1 MIINQKTAL
10 IDKMVLNNLLITDI
24 SDIDYLADIGVLEVN
39 PNPDVR
45 SYYTDGGSFRQLK
58 IKQDD
63 KIDLLSAGTVKT
75 GKIWHTYCNLHT
87 SVQRYNSNLRCYTVG
102 DYQKQV
108 NDIQTALRDKY
119 GVVLD
124 TMWATIKQIE
134 INRTVKLDD
143 DFRWYHRVLQLIMF
157 NLPYPFAKQ
166 MDFKKKAAGEIQC
179 DTYYAT
185 TRKTAKSKKY
195 QELKIY
201 NKSKQLQQ
209 VITVSDG
216 WMRVELKIVGAAK
229 IKKELGTNDLSE
241 LTDVQINDYFDKMM
255 QTLIVQPY
263 RKWQE
268 QQKKEIKK
276 IMQEQRKIN
285 LKRWQ
290 IGTLTR
296 ILDEE
301 IEKQCPVA
309 LDIDQILAVVPELK
323 DVPVKYIKAIQ
334 QNMDDQAG
342 KCAAVLCNYDSER
355 MEEII
360 EKLTS
365 KSDTL

>member
-1 MIINQKTAL
+1 MIVNQNTAL

-24 SDIDYLADIGVLEVN
+24 SDIDYLADIGILEIN
-39 PNPDVR
+39 PNPDVY

-75 GKIWHTYCNLHT
+75 GSVWHTYCNLHT

-166 MDFKKKAAGEIQC
+166 MDF
-179 DTYYAT
+179 
-185 TRKTAKSKKY
+185 RKTAKSKKY

-201 NKSKQLQQ
+201 NKSKQLQFI
-209 VITVSDG
+209 VG
-216 WMRVELKIVGAAK
+216 EKWMRVELKIVGASK
-229 IKKELGTNDLSE
+229 VKKELGTNDLSQ
-241 LTDVQINDYFDKMM
+241 LTDRQINDYFDRMM

-296 ILDEE
+296 ILDTE

-309 LDIDQILAVVPELK
+309 LDIDQILAVIPELK

-342 KCAAVLCNYDSER
+342 KCAAVLCNYDSDR

-360 EKLTS
+360 SKLTS
-365 KSDTL
+365 KSDTH

>member
-1 MIINQKTAL
+1 MNVNQNTAL

-24 SDIDYLADIGVLEVN
+24 SNIDYLSDIGILEIN
-39 PNPDVR
+39 PNPDVY

-75 GKIWHTYCNLHT
+75 GPVWHTYCNLHT
-87 SVQRYNSNLRCYTVG
+87 SVQRYNGNLACYTVQ
-102 DYQKQV
+102 DYQQQV
-108 NDIQTALRDKY
+108 NDIQTALRGKY

-134 INRTVKLDD
+134 INRTIRLND
-143 DFRWYHRVLQLIMF
+143 DFKWYHRVLQLIMF

-185 TRKTAKSKKY
+185 TKKTAKSKKY

-201 NKSKQLQQ
+201 NKSKQLQFI
-209 VITVSDG
+209 VG
-216 WMRVELKIVGAAK
+216 EKWMRVELKIVGAAK

-241 LTDVQINDYFDKMM
+241 LTDRQINDYFDKMM
-255 QTLIVQPY
+255 QKLIVQPY
-263 RKWQE
+263 RKWQQA
-268 QQKKEIKK
+268 QQKEIKK
-276 IMQEQRKIN
+276 IMLDQRKIN

-296 ILDEE
+296 ILDTE

-342 KCAAVLCNYDSER
+342 KCAAVLCNYDSDR
-355 MEEII
+355 MQEII

-365 KSDTL
+365 KSDTH

>member
-1 MIINQKTAL
+1 MIVNQNTAL

-87 SVQRYNSNLRCYTVG
+87 SVHRLNGNLACNTVQ
-102 DYQKQV
+102 DYQEQV
-108 NDIQTALRDKY
+108 NDIQTALKGKY

-134 INRTVKLDD
+134 INRTIRLDD
-143 DFRWYHRVLQLIMF
+143 DFRWYNRVLQLIMF

-166 MDFKKKAAGEIQC
+166 MDFRKKAAGEIQF

-185 TRKTAKSKKY
+185 TKKTAKSKKY

-201 NKSKQLQQ
+201 NKSKQLQFI
-209 VITVSDG
+209 VG
-216 WMRVELKIVGAAK
+216 EKWMRVELKIVGASK
-229 IKKELGTNDLSE
+229 VKKELGTNDLLQ
-241 LTDVQINDYFDKMM
+241 LTDGQINDYFDRMM
-255 QTLIVQPY
+255 QKLIVQPF

-301 IEKQCPVA
+301 IDRQCPVA

-323 DVPVKYIKAIQ
+323 DVQTKYIKTIQ
-334 QNMDDQAG
+334 ENMDDQAG
-342 KCAAVLCNYDSER
+342 KCAAVLCNYDSDR

-360 EKLTS
+360 SKLTS
-365 KSDTL
+365 KSDTH

>member
-1 MIINQKTAL
+1 MIVNQNTAL

-45 SYYTDGGSFRQLK
+45 SYCTDGGSFRQLK

-108 NDIQTALRDKY
+108 NDIQTALRGKY

-134 INRTVKLDD
+134 INRTIRLND
-143 DFRWYHRVLQLIMF
+143 DFKWYHRVLQLIMF

-185 TRKTAKSKKY
+185 TKKTAKSKKY

-201 NKSKQLQQ
+201 NKSKQLQF
-209 VITVSDG
+209 IVSDG
-216 WMRVELKIVGAAK
+216 WMRVELKIVGASK
-229 IKKELGTNDLSE
+229 VKKELGTNDLSE
-241 LTDVQINDYFDKMM
+241 LTDGQINDYFDRMM
-255 QTLIVQPY
+255 QKLIVQPY

-301 IEKQCPVA
+301 IDRQCPVA

>member
-1 MIINQKTAL
+1 MIVNQNTAL
-10 IDKMVLNNLLITDI
+10 IDKMVLNNLLVTDI
-24 SDIDYLADIGVLEVN
+24 SDIDYLAKMGILEVN

-87 SVQRYNSNLRCYTVG
+87 SVHRLNGNLACYTVQ
-102 DYQKQV
+102 DYQQQV
-108 NDIQTALRDKY
+108 NDIQTALRGKY

-134 INRTVKLDD
+134 INRTIRLND
-143 DFRWYHRVLQLIMF
+143 DFKWYHRVLQLIMF

-185 TRKTAKSKKY
+185 TKKTAKSKKY

-201 NKSKQLQQ
+201 NKSKQLQF
-209 VITVSDG
+209 IVSDG
-216 WMRVELKIVGAAK
+216 WMRVELKIVGASK
-229 IKKELGTNDLSE
+229 VKKELGTNDLSE
-241 LTDVQINDYFDKMM
+241 LTDGQINDYFDRMM
-255 QTLIVQPY
+255 QKLIVQPY

-301 IEKQCPVA
+301 IDRQCPVA

>member
-1 MIINQKTAL
+1 MIVNQNTAL

-45 SYYTDGGSFRQLK
+45 SYCTDGGSFRQLK

-75 GKIWHTYCNLHT
+75 GSVWHTYCNLHT

-124 TMWATIKQIE
+124 TMWATIRQIE
-134 INRTVKLDD
+134 INRTIKLDD

-166 MDFKKKAAGEIQC
+166 MDFRKKAAGEMQC

-185 TRKTAKSKKY
+185 TKKTAKSKKY

-201 NKSKQLQQ
+201 NKSKQLQFI
-209 VITVSDG
+209 VAER
-216 WMRVELKIVGAAK
+216 WMRVELKIVGASK
-229 IKKELGTNDLSE
+229 VKKELGTNDLSQ
-241 LTDVQINDYFDKMM
+241 LTDRQINDYFDRMM
-255 QTLIVQPY
+255 QKLIVQPY

-268 QQKKEIKK
+268 QQKKEIRK

-301 IEKQCPVA
+301 IDRQCPVA

-323 DVPVKYIKAIQ
+323 DIPAKYTKSIQ

-342 KCAAVLCNYDSER
+342 KCAAVLCNYDSDR
-355 MEEII
+355 MQEII
-360 EKLTS
+360 SKLTS
-365 KSDTL
+365 KSDTH

>member
-108 NDIQTALRDKY
+108 NDIQTALRGKY

-134 INRTVKLDD
+134 INRTIRLND
-143 DFRWYHRVLQLIMF
+143 DFKWYHRVLQLIMF

-185 TRKTAKSKKY
+185 TKKTAKSKKY

-201 NKSKQLQQ
+201 NKSKQLQF
-209 VITVSDG
+209 IVSDG
-216 WMRVELKIVGAAK
+216 WMRVELKIVGASK
-229 IKKELGTNDLSE
+229 VKKELGTNDLSE
-241 LTDVQINDYFDKMM
+241 LTDGQINDYFDRMM
-255 QTLIVQPY
+255 QKLIVQPY

-301 IEKQCPVA
+301 IDRQCPVA
-309 LDIDQILAVVPELK
+309 LDIDQILAGVPELK

>member
-1 MIINQKTAL
+1 
-10 IDKMVLNNLLITDI
+10 
-24 SDIDYLADIGVLEVN
+24 
-39 PNPDVR
+39 
-45 SYYTDGGSFRQLK
+45 
-58 IKQDD
+58 
-63 KIDLLSAGTVKT
+63 
-75 GKIWHTYCNLHT
+75 
-87 SVQRYNSNLRCYTVG
+87 
-102 DYQKQV
+102 
-108 NDIQTALRDKY
+108 
-119 GVVLD
+119 
-124 TMWATIKQIE
+124 MWATIKQIE
-134 INRTVKLDD
+134 INRTIRLND
-143 DFRWYHRVLQLIMF
+143 DFKWYHRVLQLIMF

-185 TRKTAKSKKY
+185 TKKTAKSKKY

-201 NKSKQLQQ
+201 NKSKQLQF
-209 VITVSDG
+209 IVSDG
-216 WMRVELKIVGAAK
+216 WMRVELKIVGASK
-229 IKKELGTNDLSE
+229 VKKELGTNDLSE
-241 LTDVQINDYFDKMM
+241 LTDGQINDYFDRMM
-255 QTLIVQPY
+255 QKLIVQPY

-301 IEKQCPVA
+301 IDRQCPVA

-323 DVPVKYIKAIQ
+323 EIHTKYIKTIQ

-342 KCAAVLCNYDSER
+342 KCAAVLCNYDSDR

-365 KSDTL
+365 KSDTH

>member
-1 MIINQKTAL
+1 MIVNQNTAL
-10 IDKMVLNNLLITDI
+10 IDKMVLNNLLVTDI
-24 SDIDYLADIGVLEVN
+24 SDIDYLAKMGILEVN

-87 SVQRYNSNLRCYTVG
+87 SVHRLNGNLACYTVQ
-102 DYQKQV
+102 DYQQQV
-108 NDIQTALRDKY
+108 NDIQTALRGKY

-134 INRTVKLDD
+134 INRTIRLND
-143 DFRWYHRVLQLIMF
+143 DFKWYHRVLQLIMF

-185 TRKTAKSKKY
+185 TKKTAKSKKY

-201 NKSKQLQQ
+201 NKSKQLQF
-209 VITVSDG
+209 IVSDG
-216 WMRVELKIVGAAK
+216 WMRVELKIVGASK
-229 IKKELGTNDLSE
+229 VKKELGTNDLSE
-241 LTDVQINDYFDKMM
+241 LTDGQINDYFDRMM
-255 QTLIVQPY
+255 QKLIVQPY

-301 IEKQCPVA
+301 IDRQCPVA

-342 KCAAVLCNYDSER
+342 KCAAVLCNYDSDR

-365 KSDTL
+365 KSDTH

>member
-108 NDIQTALRDKY
+108 NDIQTALRGKY

-134 INRTVKLDD
+134 INRTIRLND
-143 DFRWYHRVLQLIMF
+143 DFKWYHRVLQLIMF

-185 TRKTAKSKKY
+185 TKKTAKSKKY

-201 NKSKQLQQ
+201 NKSKQLQF
-209 VITVSDG
+209 IVSDG
-216 WMRVELKIVGAAK
+216 WMRVELKIVGASK
-229 IKKELGTNDLSE
+229 VKKELCTNDLSE
-241 LTDVQINDYFDKMM
+241 LTDGQINDYFDRMM
-255 QTLIVQPY
+255 QKLIVQPY

-301 IEKQCPVA
+301 IDRQCPVA

>member
-1 MIINQKTAL
+1 MIVNQNTAL
-10 IDKMVLNNLLITDI
+10 IDKMVLNNLLVTDI
-24 SDIDYLADIGVLEVN
+24 SDIDYLAKMGILEVN

-87 SVQRYNSNLRCYTVG
+87 SVHRLNGNLACYTVQ
-102 DYQKQV
+102 DYQQQV
-108 NDIQTALRDKY
+108 NDIQTALRGKY

-134 INRTVKLDD
+134 INRTIRLND
-143 DFRWYHRVLQLIMF
+143 DFRWYNRVLQLIMF

-185 TRKTAKSKKY
+185 TKKTAKSKKY

-201 NKSKQLQQ
+201 NKSKQLQF
-209 VITVSDG
+209 IVSDG

-241 LTDVQINDYFDKMM
+241 LTDQQINDYFDRMVQK
-255 QTLIVQPY
+255 LIVQPY

-296 ILDEE
+296 ILDTE

>member
-1 MIINQKTAL
+1 MIVNQNTAL
-10 IDKMVLNNLLITDI
+10 IDKMVLNNLLVTDI
-24 SDIDYLADIGVLEVN
+24 SDIDYLAKMGILEVN

-87 SVQRYNSNLRCYTVG
+87 SVHRLNGNLACYTVQ
-102 DYQKQV
+102 DYQQQV
-108 NDIQTALRDKY
+108 NDIQTALRGKY

-134 INRTVKLDD
+134 INRTIRLND
-143 DFRWYHRVLQLIMF
+143 DFKWYHRVLQLIMF

-185 TRKTAKSKKY
+185 TKKTAKSKKY

-201 NKSKQLQQ
+201 NKSKQLQF
-209 VITVSDG
+209 IVSDG
-216 WMRVELKIVGAAK
+216 WMRVELKIVGASK
-229 IKKELGTNDLSE
+229 VKKELGTNDLSE
-241 LTDVQINDYFDKMM
+241 LTDGQINDYFDRMM
-255 QTLIVQPY
+255 QKLIVQPY

-301 IEKQCPVA
+301 IDRQCPVA

-323 DVPVKYIKAIQ
+323 DVQTKYVKTIQ

>member
-1 MIINQKTAL
+1 MIVNQNTAL

-24 SDIDYLADIGVLEVN
+24 SNIDYLSDIGILEIN
-39 PNPDVR
+39 PNPDVY

-75 GKIWHTYCNLHT
+75 GPVWHTYCNLHT
-87 SVQRYNSNLRCYTVG
+87 SVQRYNGNLACYTVQ
-102 DYQKQV
+102 DYQQQV
-108 NDIQTALRDKY
+108 NDIERALKCNY
-119 GVVLD
+119 GIVLN
-124 TMWATIKQIE
+124 TSMATIKQIE
-134 INRTVKLDD
+134 INRTFRLDN
-143 DFRWYHRVLQLIMF
+143 DFSEYHRVLQLIMF
-157 NLPYPFAKQ
+157 NLPYPFARQ
-166 MDFKKKAAGEIQC
+166 MDFRKKAAGEIQC

-185 TRKTAKSKKY
+185 TKKTAKSKKY

-216 WMRVELKIVGAAK
+216 WMRVELKIVGASK
-229 IKKELGTNDLSE
+229 IKQELGTNDLAK
-241 LTDVQINDYFDKMM
+241 LTDGQINNYFNKMM
-255 QTLIVQPY
+255 QKLIVQPY

-301 IEKQCPVA
+301 IDRQCPVA

-323 DVPVKYIKAIQ
+323 EIPVKYVKAIQ
-334 QNMDDQAG
+334 QNMDEQAG
-342 KCAAVLCNYDSER
+342 KCAAVLCNYDSDR
-355 MEEII
+355 MQEII

-365 KSDTL
+365 KSDTH

>member
-1 MIINQKTAL
+1 MIVNQNTAL

-39 PNPDVR
+39 PNPEVR
-45 SYYTDGGSFRQLK
+45 SYCTDGGSFRQLK

-87 SVQRYNSNLRCYTVG
+87 SVHRLNGNLACNTVQ
-102 DYQKQV
+102 DYQEQV
-108 NDIQTALRDKY
+108 NDIQTALKGKY

-124 TMWATIKQIE
+124 TMWATVKQIE
-134 INRTVKLDD
+134 INRTIKLDD
-143 DFRWYHRVLQLIMF
+143 DFRWYNRVLQLIMF

-166 MDFKKKAAGEIQC
+166 MDFRKKAAGEMQC

-185 TRKTAKSKKY
+185 TKKTAKSKKY

-201 NKSKQLQQ
+201 SKSKQLQFI
-209 VITVSDG
+209 VG
-216 WMRVELKIVGAAK
+216 EKWMRVELKIVGASK
-229 IKKELGTNDLSE
+229 VKKELGTNDLSQ
-241 LTDVQINDYFDKMM
+241 LTDRQINDYFDRMM
-255 QTLIVQPY
+255 QKLIVQPY

-276 IMQEQRKIN
+276 IMLEQRKIN

-296 ILDEE
+296 VLDEE

-342 KCAAVLCNYDSER
+342 KCAAVLCNYDSDR

-365 KSDTL
+365 KSDTH

>member
-1 MIINQKTAL
+1 MIVNQNTAL

-45 SYYTDGGSFRQLK
+45 SYCTDGGSFRQLK

-75 GKIWHTYCNLHT
+75 GSVWHTYCNLHT

-119 GVVLD
+119 GIKMD
-124 TMWATIKQIE
+124 TIFATVKQIE
-134 INRTVKLDD
+134 INRTIRLDD
-143 DFRWYHRVLQLIMF
+143 DFKWYHRVLQLIMF

-201 NKSKQLQQ
+201 NKSKQLQFI
-209 VITVSDG
+209 VG
-216 WMRVELKIVGAAK
+216 EKWMRVELKIVGASK
-229 IKKELGTNDLSE
+229 VKKELGTNDLSQ
-241 LTDVQINDYFDKMM
+241 LTDRQINDYFDRMM
-255 QTLIVQPY
+255 QKLIVQPY

-296 ILDEE
+296 ILDTE

-309 LDIDQILAVVPELK
+309 LDIDQILAVIPELK

-342 KCAAVLCNYDSER
+342 KCAAVLCNYDSDR

-360 EKLTS
+360 SKLTS
-365 KSDTL
+365 KSDTH

>member
-1 MIINQKTAL
+1 MTVNQNTAL
-10 IDKMVLNNLLITDI
+10 IDKMVLNNLLVTDI
-24 SDIDYLADIGVLEVN
+24 SDIDYLAKMGILEVN

-87 SVQRYNSNLRCYTVG
+87 SVHRLNGNLACYTVQ
-102 DYQKQV
+102 DYQQQV
-108 NDIQTALRDKY
+108 NDIQTALRGKY

-134 INRTVKLDD
+134 INRTIRLND
-143 DFRWYHRVLQLIMF
+143 DFKWYHRVLQLIMF

-185 TRKTAKSKKY
+185 TKKTAKSKKY

-201 NKSKQLQQ
+201 NKSKQLQF
-209 VITVSDG
+209 IVSDG
-216 WMRVELKIVGAAK
+216 WMRVELKIVGASK
-229 IKKELGTNDLSE
+229 VKKELGTNDLSE
-241 LTDVQINDYFDKMM
+241 LTDQQINDYFDRMVQK
-255 QTLIVQPY
+255 LIVQPY
-263 RKWQE
+263 RKWQ
-268 QQKKEIKK
+268 QSQKKEIKK

-296 ILDEE
+296 ILDTE

>member
-1 MIINQKTAL
+1 MTVNQNTAL

-45 SYYTDGGSFRQLK
+45 SYCTDGGSFRQLK

-87 SVQRYNSNLRCYTVG
+87 SVHRLNGNLACNTVQ
-102 DYQKQV
+102 DYQEQV
-108 NDIQTALRDKY
+108 NDIQTALKGKY

-124 TMWATIKQIE
+124 TMWATVKQIE
-134 INRTVKLDD
+134 INRTIKLDD
-143 DFRWYHRVLQLIMF
+143 DFRWYNRVLQLIMF

-166 MDFKKKAAGEIQC
+166 MDFRKKAAGEIQC

-201 NKSKQLQQ
+201 NKSKQLQFI
-209 VITVSDG
+209 VG
-216 WMRVELKIVGAAK
+216 EKWMRVELKIVGAAK

-241 LTDVQINDYFDKMM
+241 LTDRQINDYFDKMM
-255 QTLIVQPY
+255 QKLIVQPY
-263 RKWQE
+263 RKWQQA
-268 QQKKEIKK
+268 QQKEIKK
-276 IMQEQRKIN
+276 IMLDQRKIN

-296 ILDEE
+296 ILDTE

-342 KCAAVLCNYDSER
+342 KCAAVLCNYDSDR
-355 MEEII
+355 MQEII

-365 KSDTL
+365 KSDTH

>member
-87 SVQRYNSNLRCYTVG
+87 SVHRLNGNLACNTVQ
-102 DYQKQV
+102 DYQEQV
-108 NDIQTALRDKY
+108 NDIQTALKGKY

-124 TMWATIKQIE
+124 TMWATVKQIE
-134 INRTVKLDD
+134 INRTIKLDD
-143 DFRWYHRVLQLIMF
+143 DFRWYNRVLQLIMF

-166 MDFKKKAAGEIQC
+166 MDFRKKAAGEIQC

-185 TRKTAKSKKY
+185 TKKTAKSKKY

-201 NKSKQLQQ
+201 NKSKQLQF
-209 VITVSDG
+209 IVSDG
-216 WMRVELKIVGAAK
+216 WMRVELKIVGASK
-229 IKKELGTNDLSE
+229 VKKELGTNDLSE
-241 LTDVQINDYFDKMM
+241 LTDGQINDYFDRMM
-255 QTLIVQPY
+255 QKLIVQPY

-301 IEKQCPVA
+301 IDRQCPVA

-323 DVPVKYIKAIQ
+323 DVQTKYVKTIQ

-342 KCAAVLCNYDSER
+342 KCAAVLCNYDSDR

-360 EKLTS
+360 SKLTS
-365 KSDTL
+365 KSDTH

>member
-1 MIINQKTAL
+1 
-10 IDKMVLNNLLITDI
+10 
-24 SDIDYLADIGVLEVN
+24 
-39 PNPDVR
+39 
-45 SYYTDGGSFRQLK
+45 
-58 IKQDD
+58 
-63 KIDLLSAGTVKT
+63 
-75 GKIWHTYCNLHT
+75 
-87 SVQRYNSNLRCYTVG
+87 
-102 DYQKQV
+102 
-108 NDIQTALRDKY
+108 
-119 GVVLD
+119 
-124 TMWATIKQIE
+124 MWATIKQIE
-134 INRTVKLDD
+134 INRTIRLND
-143 DFRWYHRVLQLIMF
+143 DFKWYHRVLQLIMF

-185 TRKTAKSKKY
+185 TKKTAKSKKY

-201 NKSKQLQQ
+201 NKSKQLQF
-209 VITVSDG
+209 IVSDG
-216 WMRVELKIVGAAK
+216 WMRVELKIVGASK
-229 IKKELGTNDLSE
+229 VKKELGTNDLSE
-241 LTDVQINDYFDKMM
+241 LTDGQINDYFDRMM
-255 QTLIVQPY
+255 QKLIVQPY

-301 IEKQCPVA
+301 IDRQCPVA
-309 LDIDQILAVVPELK
+309 LDIDQILAVVQELK

-342 KCAAVLCNYDSER
+342 KCAAVLCNYDSDR

-365 KSDTL
+365 KSDTH

>member
-1 MIINQKTAL
+1 MIVNQNTAL

-24 SDIDYLADIGVLEVN
+24 SDIDYLADIGILEVN

-87 SVQRYNSNLRCYTVG
+87 SVHRLNGNLACNTVQ
-102 DYQKQV
+102 DYQEQV
-108 NDIQTALRDKY
+108 NDIQTALKGKY
-119 GVVLD
+119 GIKMD
-124 TMWATIKQIE
+124 TIFATVKQIE
-134 INRTVKLDD
+134 INRTIKLDD
-143 DFRWYHRVLQLIMF
+143 DFKWYNRVLQLIMF

-166 MDFKKKAAGEIQC
+166 MDFRKKAAGEMQC

-185 TRKTAKSKKY
+185 TKRTAKSKKY

-201 NKSKQLQQ
+201 NKSKQLQFI
-209 VITVSDG
+209 VG
-216 WMRVELKIVGAAK
+216 EKWMRVELKIVGASK
-229 IKKELGTNDLSE
+229 VKKELGTNDLSQ
-241 LTDVQINDYFDKMM
+241 LTDGQINDYFDRMM
-255 QTLIVQPY
+255 QKLIVQPY
-263 RKWQE
+263 RKWQQ

-301 IEKQCPVA
+301 IDRQCPVA

-323 DVPVKYIKAIQ
+323 EIPVRYVKSIQ

-342 KCAAVLCNYDSER
+342 KCAAVLCNYDSDR

>member
-1 MIINQKTAL
+1 MIVNQNTAL
-10 IDKMVLNNLLITDI
+10 IDKMVLNNLLVTDI

-87 SVQRYNSNLRCYTVG
+87 SVHRLNGNLACYTVQ
-102 DYQKQV
+102 DYQQQV
-108 NDIQTALRDKY
+108 NDIQTALKGKY

-124 TMWATIKQIE
+124 TMWATVKQIE
-134 INRTVKLDD
+134 INRTIKLDD
-143 DFRWYHRVLQLIMF
+143 DFRWYNRVLQLIMF

-166 MDFKKKAAGEIQC
+166 MDFRKKAAGEIQC

-201 NKSKQLQQ
+201 NKSKQLQFI
-209 VITVSDG
+209 VG
-216 WMRVELKIVGAAK
+216 EKWMRVELKIVGAAK
-229 IKKELGTNDLSE
+229 IKRELGTNDLAK
-241 LTDVQINDYFDKMM
+241 LTDQQINDYFDRMVQK
-255 QTLIVQPY
+255 LIVQPY
-263 RKWQE
+263 RKWQ
-268 QQKKEIKK
+268 QSQKKEIKK

-296 ILDEE
+296 ILDTE

>member
-1 MIINQKTAL
+1 MIVNQNTAL
-10 IDKMVLNNLLITDI
+10 IDKIVLNNLLITDI
-24 SDIDYLADIGVLEVN
+24 SDIDYLADIGVAEVN

-45 SYYTDGGSFRQLK
+45 SYDTDGGSFRQLK

-75 GKIWHTYCNLHT
+75 GKTWHTYCNLHT
-87 SVQRYNSNLRCYTVG
+87 SVHHVGGNLTCNTVS
-102 DYQKQV
+102 DYQEQV
-108 NDIQTALRDKY
+108 NDIQTALRGKY
-119 GVVLD
+119 GIKMD
-124 TMWATIKQIE
+124 TIFATVKQIE
-134 INRTVKLDD
+134 INRTIKLDD

-166 MDFKKKAAGEIQC
+166 MDFKRKAAGEMQC

-185 TRKTAKSKKY
+185 TKKTAKSKKY

-216 WMRVELKIVGAAK
+216 WMRVELKIVGAVK
-229 IKKELGTNDLSE
+229 IKKELGTNDLSK
-241 LTDVQINDYFDKMM
+241 LTDEQINGYFDRMM
-255 QTLIVQPY
+255 QKLIVQPY
-263 RKWQE
+263 RKWQQE
-268 QQKKEIKK
+268 QKKEIKK
-276 IMQEQRKIN
+276 IMLEQRKIN

-301 IEKQCPVA
+301 IDRQCPVA

-323 DVPVKYIKAIQ
+323 DIPVRYIKSIQ

-342 KCAAVLCNYDSER
+342 KCAAVLCNYDSDR

-360 EKLTS
+360 SKLTS
-365 KSDTL
+365 KSNMP

>member
-1 MIINQKTAL
+1 MIVNQNTAL
-10 IDKMVLNNLLITDI
+10 IDKMVLNNLLVTDI
-24 SDIDYLADIGVLEVN
+24 SDIDYLAKMGILEVN

-87 SVQRYNSNLRCYTVG
+87 SVHRLNGNLACYTVQ
-102 DYQKQV
+102 DYQQQV
-108 NDIQTALRDKY
+108 NDIQTALKGKY

-124 TMWATIKQIE
+124 TMWATVKQIE
-134 INRTVKLDD
+134 INRTIKLDD
-143 DFRWYHRVLQLIMF
+143 DFRWYNRVLQLIMF

-166 MDFKKKAAGEIQC
+166 MDFRKKAAGEIQC

-201 NKSKQLQQ
+201 NKSKQLQFI
-209 VITVSDG
+209 VG
-216 WMRVELKIVGAAK
+216 EKWMRVELKIVGAAK
-229 IKKELGTNDLSE
+229 IKRELGTNDLAK
-241 LTDVQINDYFDKMM
+241 LTDQQINDYFDRMVQK
-255 QTLIVQPY
+255 LIVQPY
-263 RKWQE
+263 RKWQ
-268 QQKKEIKK
+268 QSQKKEIKK

-296 ILDEE
+296 ILDTE

>member
-1 MIINQKTAL
+1 MIVNQNTAL

-45 SYYTDGGSFRQLK
+45 SYCTDGGSFRQLK

-87 SVQRYNSNLRCYTVG
+87 SVHRLNGNLACNTVS
-102 DYQKQV
+102 DYQEQV
-108 NDIQTALRDKY
+108 NDIQTALKGKY
-119 GVVLD
+119 GVLLD
-124 TMWATIKQIE
+124 TTWATIKQIE

-143 DFRWYHRVLQLIMF
+143 DFRWYHRILQLIMF

-166 MDFKKKAAGEIQC
+166 MDFRKKAAGEIQC

-185 TRKTAKSKKY
+185 TKKTAKSKKY

-201 NKSKQLQQ
+201 NKSKQLQFI
-209 VITVSDG
+209 VG
-216 WMRVELKIVGAAK
+216 EKWMRVELKIVGAAK

-241 LTDVQINDYFDKMM
+241 LTDRQINDYFEKMM
-255 QTLIVQPY
+255 QKLIVQPY
-263 RKWQE
+263 RKWQQE
-268 QQKKEIKK
+268 QKKEIKK
-276 IMQEQRKIN
+276 IMLEQRKIN

-301 IEKQCPVA
+301 IDRQCPT
-309 LDIDQILAVVPELK
+309 LQDIDQILAVVPELK
-323 DVPVKYIKAIQ
+323 EIHTKYIKTIQ

-360 EKLTS
+360 SKLTS
-365 KSDTL
+365 KSDTH

>member
-1 MIINQKTAL
+1 MIVNQNTAL

-45 SYYTDGGSFRQLK
+45 SYCTDGGSFRQLK

-75 GKIWHTYCNLHT
+75 GSVWHTYCNLHT

-119 GVVLD
+119 GIKMD
-124 TMWATIKQIE
+124 TIFATVKQIE
-134 INRTVKLDD
+134 INRTIRLDD
-143 DFRWYHRVLQLIMF
+143 DFKWYHRVLQLIMF

-166 MDFKKKAAGEIQC
+166 MDFKKKAAGEVQC

-201 NKSKQLQQ
+201 NKSKQLQFI
-209 VITVSDG
+209 VG
-216 WMRVELKIVGAAK
+216 EKWMRVELKIVGASK
-229 IKKELGTNDLSE
+229 VKKELGTNDLSQ
-241 LTDVQINDYFDKMM
+241 LTDRQINDYFDRMM
-255 QTLIVQPY
+255 QKLIVQPY

-296 ILDEE
+296 ILDTE

-309 LDIDQILAVVPELK
+309 LDIDQILAVIPELK

-342 KCAAVLCNYDSER
+342 KCAAVLCNYDSDR

-360 EKLTS
+360 SKLTS
-365 KSDTL
+365 KSDTH

>member
-87 SVQRYNSNLRCYTVG
+87 SVHRLNGNLACNTVQ
-102 DYQKQV
+102 DYQEQV
-108 NDIQTALRDKY
+108 NDIQTALRGKY

-124 TMWATIKQIE
+124 TMWATVKQIE
-134 INRTVKLDD
+134 INRTIKLDD
-143 DFRWYHRVLQLIMF
+143 DFRWYNRVLQLIMF

-166 MDFKKKAAGEIQC
+166 MDFRKKAAGEIQC

-201 NKSKQLQQ
+201 NKSKQLQFI
-209 VITVSDG
+209 VG
-216 WMRVELKIVGAAK
+216 EKWMRVELKIVGAAK

-301 IEKQCPVA
+301 IDRQCPVA
-309 LDIDQILAVVPELK
+309 LDIDQILEVVPELK
-323 DVPVKYIKAIQ
+323 EIPVRYVKSIQ

-342 KCAAVLCNYDSER
+342 KCAAVLCNYDSDR

-360 EKLTS
+360 SKLTS
-365 KSDTL
+365 KSDTH

>member
-1 MIINQKTAL
+1 MIVNQNTAL

-24 SDIDYLADIGVLEVN
+24 ADIDYLAKLGILEVN
-39 PNPDVR
+39 PNPDVH

-87 SVQRYNSNLRCYTVG
+87 SVHHVGGNLACNTVQ

-108 NDIQTALRDKY
+108 NDIQTALRGKY
-119 GVVLD
+119 GIKMD
-124 TMWATIKQIE
+124 TIFATVKQIE
-134 INRTVKLDD
+134 INRTIRLDD
-143 DFRWYHRVLQLIMF
+143 DFKWYHRVLQLIMF

-166 MDFKKKAAGEIQC
+166 MDFRKKAAGEIQC

-185 TRKTAKSKKY
+185 TKKTAKSKKY

-201 NKSKQLQQ
+201 NKSKQLQFI
-209 VITVSDG
+209 VG
-216 WMRVELKIVGAAK
+216 EKWMRVELKIVGASK
-229 IKKELGTNDLSE
+229 VKKELGTNDLSQ
-241 LTDVQINDYFDKMM
+241 LTDGQINDYFDKMM
-255 QTLIVQPY
+255 QKLIVQPY
-263 RKWQE
+263 RKWQ
-268 QQKKEIKK
+268 QSQKKEIKK
-276 IMQEQRKIN
+276 IMLEQREIN

-296 ILDEE
+296 ILDTE

-309 LDIDQILAVVPELK
+309 LDVEQILEVVPELK

-342 KCAAVLCNYDSER
+342 KCAAVLCNYDSDR
-355 MEEII
+355 MQEII

-365 KSDTL
+365 KSDTH